1 MTLTRKILF
10 TVGYLAICAACA
22 RRSPCHRKSS
32 AERGTGPG
40 EQNEA
45 GGRGSKPRRGFEK
58 DSGLTPCRCQ
68 ASKFHADR
76 KDADSG
82 VALARR
88 RVGARLP
95 IPPHVPQASKQERES
110 ALGGRPSGRRS
121 PDPTPQASK
130 QARERERERRSQAH
144 WGEQTHLQPREGPFR
159 RTGADRVGVGLQA
172 GRFAPRPPASKQQRE
187 RERERA

>member
-144 WGEQTHLQPREGPFR
+144 WGNRPIFNPERGHSDGPARTELGLVFR
-159 RTGADRVGVGLQA
+159 PGGS
-172 GRFAPRPPASKQQRE
+172 PPDP
-187 RERERA
+187 